1 MDSGKKA
8 SPSRQKLIVFVRR
21 QYKKVIMAMCMAKK
35 EEYKC
40 CGKTFKSKEELEAH
54 KKKAHKK

>member
-1 MDSGKKA
+1 
-8 SPSRQKLIVFVRR
+8 
-21 QYKKVIMAMCMAKK
+21 MAKKK

-54 KKKAHKK
+54 KKKVHKK